1 MLETVNLKEELKVIN
16 GKAYAVINVL
26 GKKREL
32 NGCDVRRYVC
42 YNLTELEALKKSL
55 TDELAKIN
63 TEMAALTQIDS
74 QLAAAGYCKKDSP
87 VYKKIDGIAITDA
100 KGNHIVIDTS
110 HSETC
115 KHKEG

>member
-32 NGCDVRRYVC
+32 NGCETRRFVGDK
-42 YNLTELEALKKSL
+42 LTDLETIKKSL
-55 TDELAKIN
+55 TEELAKIN

-100 KGNHIVIDTS
+100 KGNHIIIGTS
-110 HSETC
+110 HSESC